1 MKRRI
6 KISLILALLMVV
18 STLTVTGTLQENYL
32 VYAFCKPLGVGKTVW
47 NGSTWANEIT
57 AEVGEIVLFNIT
69 ISYEAYEPGGGYMAD
84 NITVKDILPSSL
96 VYIPGSATP
105 YQESYINGTYLYWN
119 LSEDYGISLLDGEN
133 LSIEFEGKIITGYGE
148 YENYAEANALEHGSY
163 SNWFLYGFDSA
174 WVNVPAP
181 DCIFEKKVKDTET
194 GEWTEKTF
202 QYVTES
208 VTFKIELIYFGNYN
222 FTDVRIVDYLPEVTK
237 YAGNANI
244 TPTNVSEDGIT
255 IWWNLTEIFE
265 DGEPCIIT
273 FDALVIGST
282 GDCTICGTN
291 LVTVTATESETLEV
305 FEAEDT
311 ANIISDYYDD
321 PKLSYLP
328 NNLDF
333 GEQEQ
338 GWTGSDT
345 FEIWNSGQQIL
356 TYNIYENLD
365 WISVTPTSGDSTGEH
380 DVITVKVENTEGME
394 SGYYSGNIG
403 ISSNDGNGNVFVA
416 IYIKKEEPKPG
427 VQIYVQIIKKVFFGK
442 VYADIINTGDVN
454 VYYIEWNITVVGGLL
469 NRINK
474 SSHGVLPKPPIEPG
488 DSKTISTG
496 RSFGRTAIRFGF
508 GRITITVNAN
518 AYNDYSQDSVEKV
531 YNGFILG
538 RLIIIRGEIEQ
549 KD

>member
-6 KISLILALLMVV
+6 KISLMLVLLMVV
-18 STLTVTGTLQENYL
+18 STFTVAGTLHENYL
-32 VYAFCKPLGVGKTVW
+32 VYAVCKTLGVSKTVW
-47 NGSTWANEIT
+47 NDSNWTNEIT

-84 NITVKDILPSSL
+84 NITVRDILPTTLAYISGSS
-96 VYIPGSATP
+96 SP
-105 YQESYINGTYLYWN
+105 YQESYIDDTYIYWN
-119 LSEDYGISLLDGEN
+119 LSEDYGIYLLDGEN
-133 LSIEFEGKIITGYGE
+133 VSIEFEAKIVTGYDE
-148 YENYAEANALEHGSY
+148 YENYAEAKALEHGSY
-163 SNWFLYGFDSA
+163 SNWHLYGFDSA
-174 WVNVPAP
+174 WVNVPVP
-181 DCIFEKKVKDTET
+181 DSIFEKKVKDVET

-202 QYVTES
+202 QYATET

-222 FTDVRIVDYLPEVTK
+222 FTDIKIIDYLPEVTE

-244 TPTNVSEDGIT
+244 TPTDISEDGKT
-255 IWWNLTEIFE
+255 IWWNLTETLE

-273 FDALVIGST
+273 FDALVTGST

-311 ANIISDYYDD
+311 ANITSNYYDD

-328 NNLDF
+328 NNIDF

-338 GWTGSDT
+338 GWTDSDT
-345 FEIWNSGQQIL
+345 FEIWNSGQQKL
-356 TYNIYENLD
+356 TYNIYENLA

-380 DVITVKVENTEGME
+380 DDITVEVENTEGME

-427 VQIYVQIIKKVFFGK
+427 VQIYVQINKKIFFGK
-442 VYADIINTGDVN
+442 VYADIINTGDVD
-454 VYYIEWNITVVGGLL
+454 VYYIEWNMTVVGGLL

-474 SSHGVLPKPPIEPG
+474 PSHGILPKPPLKPG

-496 RSFGRTAIRFGF
+496 NSFGKTAIKFGF

-518 AYNDYSQDSVEKV
+518 AYNDYSEDYIEKV

-538 RLIIIRGEIEQ
+538 RLIIIRGEIKQE
-549 KD
+549 D